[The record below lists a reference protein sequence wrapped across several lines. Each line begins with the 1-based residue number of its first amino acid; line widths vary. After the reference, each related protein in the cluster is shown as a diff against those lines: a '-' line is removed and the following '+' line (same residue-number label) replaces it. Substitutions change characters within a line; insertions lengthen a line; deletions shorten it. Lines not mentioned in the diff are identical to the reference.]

1 MDFFVSVITGVSIT
15 ILLCNVVGNVL
26 VIMVIK
32 KNKKLHNANTYLLAN
47 LASSDL
53 AFAVLTFVDIF
64 LLSNQSVQSAYS
76 FAEFIFHDLASIFI
90 LVALA
95 VKRYFA
101 ILKPFVHLTRAVKSL
116 MCKVLLAIWILA
128 GVLSAPGYPITALS
142 KEYAWKSAMM
152 NVTTKT
158 PVWFKAVNMSY
169 SFVLFTFGLILPS
182 AVMIF
187 CYSRVIYHVWFN
199 TEANG
204 ATNLALL
211 QSRRK
216 LTKLFIIVTLIFIV
230 TWTPT
235 FGRLIVTQFVKSEN
249 SWKFEL
255 CSILLA
261 MAGSTANPVIYSFR
275 CPRFRQ
281 DVVKLLPIRCCKRNR
296 RPKVTR
302 SFAANSYSLKETKRT
317 QATIEPVSISFGV

>member
-1 MDFFVSVITGVSIT
+1 
-15 ILLCNVVGNVL
+15 
-26 VIMVIK
+26 MVIK

-47 LASSDL
+47 LAASDL
-53 AFAVLTFVDIF
+53 AFAVLTFLDIF
-64 LLSNQSVQSAYS
+64 LLSNQSAYS
-76 FAEFIFHDLASIFI
+76 FAEFIFHALTSIYM

-95 VKRYFA
+95 VERYFA

-128 GVLSAPGYPITALS
+128 GVLSAPGYPIAALS
-142 KEYAWKSAMM
+142 EVYAKKNAMF
-152 NVTTKT
+152 NETSKT
-158 PVWFKAVNMSY
+158 PVWFKALNLSY
-169 SFVLFTFGLILPS
+169 SFVLFIFGLVVPS

-199 TEANG
+199 TEANR

-216 LTKLFIIVTLIFIV
+216 LTKLFIFVTVIFIV

-255 CSILLA
+255 FSILLA

-275 CPRFRQ
+275 CPTFRQ
-281 DVVKLLPIRCCKRNR
+281 EVVKLLTFRCCKTNR
-296 RPKVTR
+296 RLNVTR
-302 SFAANSYSLKETKRT
+302 SFVANSYSMTETKRT
-317 QATIEPVSISFGV
+317 RAAIEPVSISFGV